1 MAAETYK
8 IALLM
13 KRRPDISVAQ
23 FRDYYETRHA
33 PLATKYSQGIVRY
46 VRRYLDPQPHP
57 ETGPGGELP
66 YDVITE
72 LWFADKAV
80 YDATLAYITTAIMP
94 DEIIADERNLFDRS
108 SFKIATITEYD
119 TDLGATQHDPAKP
132 TA

>member
-1 MAAETYK
+1 MAEPVYK

-13 KRRPDISVAQ
+13 KRREGMSVEA

-33 PLATKYSQGIVRY
+33 PLATKYSQGITRY

-72 LWFADKAV
+72 LWFEDEAI
-80 YDATLAYITTAIMP
+80 YQATLAYVTSAIMP
-94 DEIIADERNLFDRS
+94 DEIIADEQQLFDRS

-119 TDLGATQHDPAKP
+119 TDFAAIRGDAPA
-132 TA
+132 